1 MYSFDNVNEKLKSTA
16 ILTKL
21 SKSTH
26 KAVIHC
32 LVACY
37 LLIDQANQTSQQS
50 TLSFNSYFISRWGL
64 AKLPYFRV
72 IINVNVC
79 IANQCFNF

>member
-37 LLIDQANQTSQQS
+37 LLIDQANQTSQQV
-50 TLSFNSYFISRWGL
+50 LI
-64 AKLPYFRV
+64 V
-72 IINVNVC
+72 ILLVGEVWLNYLT
-79 IANQCFNF
+79 

>member
-37 LLIDQANQTSQQS
+37 LLIDQANQTSQQVLIVILLVGEVWLNYL
-50 TLSFNSYFISRWGL
+50 TLE
-64 AKLPYFRV
+64 
-72 IINVNVC
+72 
-79 IANQCFNF
+79 